1 MGKGVPLG
9 LASPPQAA
17 LCLANPAPGY
27 FQNNW
32 LAGLQKC
39 LGLVFGGD
47 QNLQAVSTGQAWR
60 GAAAAGGSAA
70 WLGWQVLCQGRARLD
85 GAPCT
90 TVKEPS
96 RGCKPL
102 PPGRGNHEAAC
113 AQASGRGAKPQAGN
127 GTAAGRM
134 EAVDSKLFSVCPCE
148 SQICHPPFSE
158 ALPGR
163 QPGPCSSLLGAAQG
177 GRAGHA

>member
-70 WLGWQVLCQGRARLD
+70 WLGWQVLCQGRAGLD

-177 GRAGHA
+177 GRAGRA